1 MASVP
6 TGTTFYVASTLAV
19 AKTVTGISNAAEAVV
34 SATAHGY
41 SAGDTVLLSSGWG
54 RINQRAFRVK
64 SPTTDSFVLEGQDTT
79 STAFYPAGSGGGSV
93 QKVTTFTQITQ
104 VVGISGSGGD
114 PKSVTYKYMENDVE
128 GSINDGFSATSSTLD
143 LDADS
148 IVTPGYAALK
158 TLTETQIVTVI
169 KTLMRSGAQVLRAG
183 TVALNED
190 PVLTDGQ
197 IAKVK
202 VSINGTGRVTRYA
215 S

>member
-6 TGTTFYVASTLAV
+6 TGTTFYVASALGTV
-19 AKTVTGISNAAEAVV
+19 KTVTGISNAAEAVV
-34 SATAHGY
+34 TAPSHGY
-41 SAGDTVLLSSGWG
+41 SAGDTVLLNSGWG

-64 SPTTDSFVLEGQDTT
+64 SPTTDTFVLEGQDTT
-79 STAFYPAGSGGGSV
+79 VVGFYPTGSGGGTV
-93 QKVTTFTQITQ
+93 QKATTFTQITQ
-104 VVGISGSGGD
+104 VVGVSGSGGD
-114 PKSVTYKYMENDVE
+114 PKNVTYKYMENDVE
-128 GSINDGFSATSSTLD
+128 GSINDGFSATSSTLEM
-143 LDADS
+143 DADS
-148 IVTPGYAALK
+148 ISTPGYAAVK
-158 TLTETQIVTVI
+158 SLTETQTVTII

-202 VSINGTGRVTRYA
+202 LSINGTGRVTRYA